1 MDTIYALATAR
12 GKSGVSVVRVSGSRA
27 FEAGRLLAGGLPEPR
42 RAGLRILRSSDG
54 SVIDHALVLSFAEGE
69 SFTGESVVEF
79 HLHGSMAIVRAIL
92 AELSGIPGLRGAEA
106 GEFSRRALLNN
117 RLDIAQVEGL
127 GDLINAETETQRKQ
141 ALRIFS
147 GELGARVENW
157 RKDLLRAKALLE
169 ATIDFADEEVPVDVH
184 PEARE
189 LLKGVRVDLDAQ
201 IAGARA
207 AERIRDGFEIA
218 ILGAPNI
225 GKSTLLNC
233 LAKRDAAITSDVAG
247 TTRDIIEVRMDLH
260 GLPVTFLDTA
270 GLRAA
275 EDSVEEIGIARTR
288 ERAALADLRIF
299 LTGAAGE
306 QLDMT
311 PEPDDIMVAG
321 KADLAQSKEG
331 VSGLTGLG
339 VPGLLERVASVL
351 ENRAAGAGIAVAER
365 HRAAMAA
372 AAAAIGNAE
381 AELDYGEDRVDLA
394 AGRLNEAIA
403 ALESLVGRIDAE
415 QVLDEVFA
423 RFCIGK

>member
-27 FEAGRLLAGGLPEPR
+27 FEAGRLLAGGLPEAR
-42 RAGLRILRSSDG
+42 RAGLRILRGSDG

-69 SFTGESVVEF
+69 SFTGEPVVEF

-92 AELSGIPGLRGAEA
+92 GELSGMSGLRGAEA

-117 RLDIAQVEGL
+117 RLDLAQVEGL

-147 GELGARVENW
+147 GELGAGVENW

-189 LLKGVRVDLDAQ
+189 LLKGVRIDLDAQ
-201 IAGARA
+201 IAGAQA

-270 GLRAA
+270 GLRVA

-299 LTGAAGE
+299 LVGKAGE
-306 QLDMT
+306 QPDMT
-311 PEPDDIMVAG
+311 PEAQDIIVAG
-321 KADLAQSKEG
+321 KADLAQAEEG
-331 VSGLTGLG
+331 VSGLTGRG
-339 VPGLLERVASVL
+339 VPSLLERVASVL
-351 ENRAAGAGIAVAER
+351 EDRAAGAGIAVAER

>member
-27 FEAGRLLAGGLPEPR
+27 FEAGRLLAGGLPEAR
-42 RAGLRILRSSDG
+42 RAGVRILRSSDG